1 MSSETASPGRTKRVA
16 PFAETA
22 IRRAQALHGK
32 SVLGMVVFGS
42 WARDEMWD
50 SSDIDLLIVLA
61 DDTQIER
68 ELYRRW
74 DEEPLAWAGHPIEP
88 HFVNL
93 PGQDRR
99 ISGFWAEIATDG
111 IILFERGQRVS
122 THLATVRRQIAAG
135 HLRRGST
142 HGQGYWETV
151 TDHA

>member
-1 MSSETASPGRTKRVA
+1 MSSETARPNRAKGSA

-22 IRRAQALHGK
+22 LRRARALHSE
-32 SVLGMVVFGS
+32 SVLGVVVFGS
-42 WARDEMWD
+42 WARDEMWG

-61 DDTQIER
+61 DDTKIER

-74 DEEPLAWAGHPIEP
+74 DKEPLAWAGHLIEP

-93 PGQDRR
+93 PGQDQR

-111 IILFERGQRVS
+111 IILFEHGQRVS
-122 THLATVRRQIAAG
+122 SHLATVRSQIAAG

-142 HGQGYWETV
+142 HGHGYWETV
-151 TDHA
+151 MDHA